1 MAKLNDTLN
10 KALVNTFEMYVR
22 AHSFHWNVEGILF
35 PLYHGFFSDI
45 YEEVHGALDPFAEE
59 IRACGYYPSLRIDH
73 TIAKSKNPVSTQ
85 VKAMLL
91 ELQQANDEVLA
102 YLNESFTAA
111 SKEDAQGLMDFLAGR
126 IDAHKKHAW
135 MLKSCQVA

>member
-1 MAKLNDTLN
+1 MSKLNDTLQT
-10 KALVNTFEMYVR
+10 ALANSFEMYVR

-45 YEEVHGALDPFAEE
+45 YEEVHGALDAFAEE
-59 IRACGYYPSLRIDH
+59 IRAAGYFASLRVDH
-73 TIAKSKNPVSTQ
+73 SIAKSKNPVGTQ
-85 VKAMLL
+85 IKVMLQ
-91 ELQQANDEVLA
+91 ELQAANDEVLKS
-102 YLNESFTAA
+102 LTESFHAA
-111 SKEDAQGLMDFLAGR
+111 EKEDAQGLMDFLASR